1 MRFLCRD
8 ERLLR
13 EYLPLYGIQLFQQN
27 IPERNLNRSEFIISL
42 PSLEKKEHK
51 KKKEHTP

>member
-1 MRFLCRD
+1 MRCLGRD

-27 IPERNLNRSEFIISL
+27 IPERILNRSEFIISL
-42 PSLEKKEHK
+42 PFFDQGFLSLD
-51 KKKEHTP
+51 PAS